1 MYKMISDTHH
11 LMVLS
16 AVQNVA
22 VTANQLYLKQ
32 QKKCF
37 FKGKNRQNF
46 SVEETNFHGR
56 CQGIGGTLL
65 LKFPEVVSDR
75 DRSQERGAMI
85 PWDREA
91 TCPGVFPPWTGSRVG
106 FEA

>member
-1 MYKMISDTHH
+1 MISDTHH

-37 FKGKNRQNF
+37 FKSKQMLLKCQF
-46 SVEETNFHGR
+46 SFEERTQDLKHYFKTRTHR
-56 CQGIGGTLL
+56 KIILSFLKLL
-65 LKFPEVVSDR
+65 LLAAHTFLD
-75 DRSQERGAMI
+75 
-85 PWDREA
+85 EA
-91 TCPGVFPPWTGSRVG
+91 
-106 FEA
+106 